1 MRYWSRVAATRTER
15 DSNKQKLETTIG
27 VRPDSDMA
35 NAMFAGDPG
44 VKEAGIAGK
53 GTEDALNL
61 LSNLA
66 ASSTAPAPKGALA

>member
-1 MRYWSRVAATRTER
+1 
-15 DSNKQKLETTIG
+15 
-27 VRPDSDMA
+27 MA

-53 GTEDALNL
+53 GTEEALNL

-66 ASSTAPAPKGALA
+66 ASSTAPTPKGALA